1 MHCCTGTKPLCSR
14 DHVGNI
20 LADSRTAPCTGSALP
35 AIGSMQ
41 AFVEIAAEVAQGF
54 RDVGSDEML
63 VDAMTARMTVANA
76 CTLDTI
82 VTANL
87 HADAEIAAL
96 RKSGTQSP

>member
-1 MHCCTGTKPLCSR
+1 MHGCTGAKPLSSS
-14 DHVGNI
+14 DHFGNI

-63 VDAMTARMTVANA
+63 VDAMTARMTLKRG
-76 CTLDTI
+76 TLDTI

-87 HADAEIAAL
+87 HPDAEIAAL